1 MPRDLSLSAA
11 RHRQA
16 VPGWPGNTGSRCPL
30 LAFAGWSG
38 AGKTTLLA
46 KLLPPLR
53 RSGLRIAVVKH
64 AHHHF
69 DVDYPGKDSH
79 VLRSAGA
86 DQILISSG
94 HRRVLIQE
102 KPAGGD
108 PQLIEELALLD
119 QDGLDLILVEG
130 FRDEPIPKL
139 EVHRAALDRGF
150 RFADDPAVLAVAS
163 DSPPPAGA
171 RPLPFLG
178 LDDVDS
184 VLAFVQTVRQVQQA
198 IL

>member
-1 MPRDLSLSAA
+1 MLRDIELSTE
-11 RHRQA
+11 RHRAA
-16 VPGWPGNTGSRCPL
+16 VPEWPVNIGSRCPL
-30 LAFAGWSG
+30 LGFAGWSG

-53 RSGLRIAVVKH
+53 QSGLRIAVIKH
-64 AHHHF
+64 AHHRF

-79 VLRSAGA
+79 VLRGAGA
-86 DQILISSG
+86 GQILISSG

-102 KPAGGD
+102 KATEKD

-119 QDGLDLILVEG
+119 QDELDLILVEG

-139 EVHRAALDRGF
+139 EVYRRELARGF
-150 RFADDPAVLAVAS
+150 RFPRDPAVLALAT
-163 DSPPPAGA
+163 DTPPPGGGRDITA
-171 RPLPFLG
+171 
-178 LDDVDS
+178 LDLNDVDG
-184 VLAFVQTVRQVQQA
+184 VLGFVRTLCRVQRA